1 MTHCFCLLGWHFY
14 EEFYENI
21 YKAEGKKY
29 IISHRPHEFLAGLPF
44 YAKIQSDV
52 FCCENRGLEWG
63 GYQQFNAMKLYEPYD
78 FVIYCHDD
86 LIIKDTGFVNALR
99 QKFTD
104 PKVKVVG
111 NGRNGS
117 DWEFRYEKYKFRM
130 PYAEADD
137 FLVRTVRGSFFAA
150 RTEIFKTIENFPVQH
165 RSKKMSGGN
174 IALRSFGYLVSKH
187 FGREAI
193 AYLADEHLE
202 TKYLVEMRRGE
213 VVEQEQ

>member
-1 MTHCFCLLGWHFY
+1 MTHCFCILGWHFY
-14 EEFYENI
+14 EEFYESL
-21 YKAEGKKY
+21 YQVEGKKY
-29 IISHRPHEFLAGLPF
+29 IISHRPREFLAPLSL
-44 YAKIQSDV
+44 YAKIQHDV

-86 LIIKDTGFVNALR
+86 VVLKDLGFVGALR
-99 QKFTD
+99 KQFED

-117 DWEFRYEKYKFRM
+117 DWEFRFEKYKYRM
-130 PYAEADD
+130 PYTEADD

-150 RTEIFKTIENFPVQH
+150 RSEIFATIENFPVH
-165 RSKKMSGGN
+165 HLSKKMSNGN
-174 IALRSFGYLVSKH
+174 ISLRSFGYLVTKH

-193 AYLADEHLE
+193 AYLEDAHLE

-213 VVEQEQ
+213 VVEGKN